1 MKVNIAFTEPE
12 KNLFEAIFQEVARDV
27 KVVRNFQL
35 PTKVAQPI
43 MSTYW
48 TIKYWEYSTPLP
60 RSPRFN
66 VYFVEYLTPHTRTH
80 TDTRK
85 CKR

>member
-48 TIKYWEYSTPLP
+48 TIKY
-60 RSPRFN
+60 
-66 VYFVEYLTPHTRTH
+66 
-80 TDTRK
+80 
-85 CKR
+85 